1 MKKVIILLTIIF
13 LTFFEGISQNWI
25 TDLSEAKNLSTS
37 QQKKIVL
44 VFSGSDWCGPC
55 MKLNTDIWKSLEFVD
70 YSYDHFIMLKSDFPR
85 KKKNKLSKEQQ
96 AHNDDLAEKYGA
108 EFPLI
113 VVLNSEGKVL
123 GRIGYEKNYSPRDY
137 IEYISA
143 L

>member
-1 MKKVIILLTIIF
+1 MKKVTLLFPIIF
-13 LTFFEGISQNWI
+13 LIFSEGFSQNWI
-25 TDLSEAKNLSTS
+25 TDFSEAKNLSTS

-55 MKLNTDIWKSLEFVD
+55 IKLNTDIWKSQEFVD
-70 YSYDHFIMLKSDFPR
+70 YSDDHFIMLKSDFPR

-96 AHNDDLAEKYGA
+96 QHNDGLAEKYGA

-123 GRIGYEKNYSPRDY
+123 GRLGYDKNYSPRDY
-137 IEYISA
+137 IKHISA